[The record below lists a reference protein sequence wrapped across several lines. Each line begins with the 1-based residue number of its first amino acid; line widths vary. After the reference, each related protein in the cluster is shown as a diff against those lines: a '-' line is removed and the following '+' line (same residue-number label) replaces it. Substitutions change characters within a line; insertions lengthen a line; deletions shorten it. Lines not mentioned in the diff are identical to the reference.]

1 MMRAAAFVY
10 LVALVLSNA
19 RAEPGIAM
27 LIDNTSHAAEVGPLN
42 GFVAVAEVGPPRR
55 DIGEALEAW
64 VRIKHSNDVSELEA
78 IIARDKTTFLAK
90 LARHRIE
97 QLDSQRIHRPNVTPA
112 RLTPSN

>member
-1 MMRAAAFVY
+1 MLQTADVVFLIA
-10 LVALVLSNA
+10 LVASQA
-19 RAEPGIAM
+19 QAEPDGA
-27 LIDNTSHAAEVGPLN
+27 LN
-42 GFVAVAEVGPPRR
+42 GNQSYATEIGPPKRFVAIAEIGPPPR
-55 DIGEALEAW
+55 DVGDALDDW
-64 VRIKHSNDVSELEA
+64 DRIKRSNDVSELEA